1 MWLYILPGFIL
12 SGLFDITAFSINS
25 DNQIYEP
32 QIGLNYDSCTVG
44 NATYFHGET
53 FKLDCRTQCVC
64 QNGRHACS
72 TLCPHENLPPPVDT
86 SICIAPK
93 LVELPDHCC
102 RVWLCEQPATD
113 VNATCYN
120 SSTTLWSACS
130 QSCGIG
136 TSTRNITTTPGC
148 QRLSTIRLCENH
160 RCSRSNNNYYITG
173 GYATEDGKAEGTGGE
188 TGAADG
194 AIDGAN
200 GGPTRIQL
208 RPYDGSTSYVP
219 NSVALL
225 GESEHRRRKGHEC
238 RSIQR
243 TASSRLRLGPCVSRK
258 LYRPKSCSLCQDS
271 NMCCVPS
278 ITTTIKVELL
288 CPLNSGD
295 PFDFIEHGYDLWD
308 SASIDPL
315 DQEMLQSRQI
325 HIENKFVDVQ
335 WVLKCECGPKSK
347 NCRPRKALA
356 AHKTS
361 SSGHRAKM
369 DQHQEQL
376 KQQQQQRLV
385 SSNPGDSSLVPALLA
400 LGSTSLSSPGNRSTA
415 DAAGP
420 YRLWPEQKQPP
431 GPNDR
436 VPELTSGSDNNDY
449 DYHGGSTGAGEK
461 EGRKNHKHHQQHK
474 AHGGSGHRR
483 QHRAKGHEGRQHYH
497 QQQMQL
503 QPQDRQERM
512 QTGWADASPAED
524 GSSEEL
530 LKRVHRT

>member
-1 MWLYILPGFIL
+1 MAKWQIFITHTPLTHADRTTGSRTMWLYVLLGCVL
-12 SGLFDITAFSINS
+12 SGLLDITAFSIDG
-25 DNQIYEP
+25 DNQVYDP

-86 SICIAPK
+86 SICVAPR

-102 RVWLCEQPATD
+102 RVWLCEQQATD

-120 SSTTLWSACS
+120 SSSTVWSACS

-160 RCSRSNNNYYITG
+160 RCNRLDSNYYVASGATG
-173 GYATEDGKAEGTGGE
+173 NDGDDDARNGQRSGRSKHRPYAGV
-188 TGAADG
+188 
-194 AIDGAN
+194 AN
-200 GGPTRIQL
+200 G
-208 RPYDGSTSYVP
+208 
-219 NSVALL
+219 L
-225 GESEHRRRKGHEC
+225 GASDVGHREHTGEHRRRGHEC

-243 TASSRLRLGPCVSRK
+243 TAASRLRLGPCVSRK

-271 NMCCVPS
+271 SMCCVPS

-288 CPLNSGD
+288 CPLNSGN

-325 HIENKFVDVQ
+325 HIENQFVDVQ

-347 NCRPRKALA
+347 SCHPRKAHEPGTARKQDRTGLVNG
-356 AHKTS
+356 S
-361 SSGHRAKM
+361 HRAPDKPIDRQRLAPM
-369 DQHQEQL
+369 DEDPASKQTVEVGQLLTEQL
-376 KQQQQQRLV
+376 QQ
-385 SSNPGDSSLVPALLA
+385 
-400 LGSTSLSSPGNRSTA
+400 
-415 DAAGP
+415 
-420 YRLWPEQKQPP
+420 PEQ
-431 GPNDR
+431 
-436 VPELTSGSDNNDY
+436 PEQSLYASNNKPAVAA
-449 DYHGGSTGAGEK
+449 S
-461 EGRKNHKHHQQHK
+461 QQ
-474 AHGGSGHRR
+474 HRR
-483 QHRAKGHEGRQHYH
+483 QQHHAKLHRQHYR
-497 QQQMQL
+497 QRL
-503 QPQDRQERM
+503 QSA
-512 QTGWADASPAED
+512 GWQSPRTAADGPTD
-524 GSSEEL
+524 GAAPVEEL

>member
-1 MWLYILPGFIL
+1 MWLYSWVGVLLG
-12 SGLFDITAFSINS
+12 GLLDITAFSINTN
-25 DNQIYEP
+25 NQIYDP
-32 QIGLNYDSCTVG
+32 QIGVNYDSCTVG
-44 NATYFHGET
+44 NGTYYHGET

-72 TLCPHENLPPPVDT
+72 TLCPHENLPPPIDT

-120 SSTTLWSACS
+120 SSTTLWSPCS

-148 QRLSTIRLCENH
+148 QKLSTIRLCENH
-160 RCSRSNNNYYITG
+160 RCNRQSNNYYYAGDYTPEGKQVVELEAGNG
-173 GYATEDGKAEGTGGE
+173 GRPEEDGPAVRD
-188 TGAADG
+188 ADRRS
-194 AIDGAN
+194 I
-200 GGPTRIQL
+200 TSRKQRL
-208 RPYDGSTSYVP
+208 YDGDRSGSYGP
-219 NSVALL
+219 NSVSLL
-225 GESEHRRRKGHEC
+225 SENEHRRRKGHEC

-271 NMCCVPS
+271 SMCCVPS

-347 NCRPRKALA
+347 NCRPRK
-356 AHKTS
+356 S
-361 SSGHRAKM
+361 VGHPSRAS
-369 DQHQEQL
+369 E
-376 KQQQQQRLV
+376 KQQQQQQRR
-385 SSNPGDSSLVPALLA
+385 
-400 LGSTSLSSPGNRSTA
+400 LSSSDHSPLPTVTAGSMAGPESNSTA
-415 DAAGP
+415 
-420 YRLWPEQKQPP
+420 YRLEHGQARRIPDVTGADHP
-431 GPNDR
+431 G
-436 VPELTSGSDNNDY
+436 GSDPTVDNNDPVDYY
-449 DYHGGSTGAGEK
+449 DGSRAGGRSAV
-461 EGRKNHKHHQQHK
+461 HKHAGHHHRS
-474 AHGGSGHRR
+474 AVHRRLVHRGPHRR
-483 QHRAKGHEGRQHYH
+483 Q
-497 QQQMQL
+497 QL
-503 QPQDRQERM
+503 DAFA
-512 QTGWADASPAED
+512 GWNGASSIAAD
-524 GSSEEL
+524 GSGEL

>member
-1 MWLYILPGFIL
+1 MWLYRWL
-12 SGLFDITAFSINS
+12 GLLLAGLLDITAFSINT

-32 QIGLNYDSCTVG
+32 QIAVNYDSCTVG
-44 NATYFHGET
+44 NGTYFHGET

-120 SSTTLWSACS
+120 SSTTLWSPCS

-148 QRLSTIRLCENH
+148 QKLSTIRLCENH
-160 RCSRSNNNYYITG
+160 RCNRQSSNYYIAG
-173 GYATEDGKAEGTGGE
+173 EYAAEGKPIE
-188 TGAADG
+188 EAP
-194 AIDGAN
+194 
-200 GGPTRIQL
+200 GGPSDGGDADQL
-208 RPYDGSTSYVP
+208 ARAGGSVTGRGKQRPQYDGSTGYAP
-219 NSVALL
+219 NSVAGL
-225 GESEHRRRKGHEC
+225 GDSEHRRRKGHEC

-271 NMCCVPS
+271 SMCCVPS

-347 NCRPRKALA
+347 NCRPRKSVPGGSP
-356 AHKTS
+356 S
-361 SSGHRAKM
+361 SAGGHQRRFGPSQSGTV
-369 DQHQEQL
+369 
-376 KQQQQQRLV
+376 QQ
-385 SSNPGDSSLVPALLA
+385 
-400 LGSTSLSSPGNRSTA
+400 TNRTT
-415 DAAGP
+415 
-420 YRLWPEQKQPP
+420 YRSPP
-431 GPNDR
+431 GQARPRD
-436 VPELTSGSDNNDY
+436 VQLHVTGVDQPSGSDPPAAGVDGGNNGPVDY
-449 DYHGGSTGAGEK
+449 YDGSPGSV
-461 EGRKNHKHHQQHK
+461 RK
-474 AHGGSGHRR
+474 AHKRAGHHHRR
-483 QHRAKGHEGRQHYH
+483 TAHHAGTAGHHRQT
-497 QQQMQL
+497 
-503 QPQDRQERM
+503 QP
-512 QTGWADASPAED
+512 GAFGSWNDA
-524 GSSEEL
+524 SEEL

>member
-1 MWLYILPGFIL
+1 MGINN
-12 SGLFDITAFSINS
+12 GLGTRMV
-25 DNQIYEP
+25 YRK
-32 QIGLNYDSCTVG
+32 
-44 NATYFHGET
+44 YF
-53 FKLDCRTQCVC
+53 VC
-64 QNGRHACS
+64 LQNGRHACS

-86 SICIAPK
+86 SICIAPR

-120 SSTTLWSACS
+120 SSTTLWSPCS

-160 RCSRSNNNYYITG
+160 RCSRSNNNYYIAGDYGPLEQG
-173 GYATEDGKAEGTGGE
+173 GKGAEGNSGGE
-188 TGAADG
+188 PGASDAAVDR
-194 AIDGAN
+194 AN
-200 GGPTRIQL
+200 GGTDRKQL
-208 RPYDGSTSYVP
+208 RPYDGSTGYVP
-219 NSVALL
+219 NGVALV

-325 HIENKFVDVQ
+325 HIENQFVDVQ
-335 WVLKCECGPKSK
+335 WVLKCECGPKV
-347 NCRPRKALA
+347 RPLR
-356 AHKTS
+356 HKVGGESHLTWP
-361 SSGHRAKM
+361 RFFPNLLY
-369 DQHQEQL
+369 QL
-376 KQQQQQRLV
+376 SV
-385 SSNPGDSSLVPALLA
+385 G
-400 LGSTSLSSPGNRSTA
+400 
-415 DAAGP
+415 
-420 YRLWPEQKQPP
+420 
-431 GPNDR
+431 
-436 VPELTSGSDNNDY
+436 
-449 DYHGGSTGAGEK
+449 
-461 EGRKNHKHHQQHK
+461 
-474 AHGGSGHRR
+474 
-483 QHRAKGHEGRQHYH
+483 
-497 QQQMQL
+497 
-503 QPQDRQERM
+503 
-512 QTGWADASPAED
+512 
-524 GSSEEL
+524 
-530 LKRVHRT
+530 

>member
-1 MWLYILPGFIL
+1 MWVYALLGCVL
-12 SGLFDITAFSINS
+12 SGLLDITAFSINT
-25 DNQIYEP
+25 DNQVYDP
-32 QIGLNYDSCTVG
+32 QIALNYDGCTVG

-86 SICIAPK
+86 SICVAPK

-120 SSTTLWSACS
+120 SSTSVWSACS

-160 RCSRSNNNYYITG
+160 RCARSDHNYYVG
-173 GYATEDGKAEGTGGE
+173 GGGGE
-188 TGAADG
+188 YVAKSG
-194 AIDGAN
+194 IDGAQS
-200 GGPTRIQL
+200 RKH
-208 RPYDGSTSYVP
+208 RPYEGSTSYAA
-219 NSVALL
+219 NGVALL
-225 GESEHRRRKGHEC
+225 AESEHRRRKGHEC

-243 TASSRLRLGPCVSRK
+243 TAASRLRLGPCVSRK
-258 LYRPKSCSLCQDS
+258 LYRPKSCSLCRDA

-325 HIENKFVDVQ
+325 HIENQFVDVQ

-347 NCRPRKALA
+347 NCHPRSVPPSQTAF
-356 AHKTS
+356 S
-361 SSGHRAKM
+361 SAGKPIEDTRH
-369 DQHQEQL
+369 
-376 KQQQQQRLV
+376 RLV
-385 SSNPGDSSLVPALLA
+385 QLPDDSAGVNNGQLAPPTAPGSI
-400 LGSTSLSSPGNRSTA
+400 
-415 DAAGP
+415 GP
-420 YRLWPEQKQPP
+420 
-431 GPNDR
+431 
-436 VPELTSGSDNNDY
+436 S
-449 DYHGGSTGAGEK
+449 
-461 EGRKNHKHHQQHK
+461 
-474 AHGGSGHRR
+474 HRR
-483 QHRAKGHEGRQHYH
+483 QHRAKVHRQHRH
-497 QQQMQL
+497 WE
-503 QPQDRQERM
+503 QDA
-512 QTGWADASPAED
+512 GP
-524 GSSEEL
+524 EEL